1 MRVWGY
7 HPNSLGKGVPTQPG
21 AGIALAGLPHLPVP
35 WAAPCVL
42 TRYGSHIPQIP
53 GLLSLCLVFSAESPR
68 LRAAVLAANT
78 AYRDL
83 SFPAPG
89 SGCLR
94 PAESPA
100 DAAARL
106 VAAAMRDAAVDEVS
120 APCGQGEAALLHP
133 PQFVSF

>member
-1 MRVWGY
+1 M
-7 HPNSLGKGVPTQPG
+7 PSQPG
-21 AGIALAGLPHLPVP
+21 AGIALAGLPHLPPVLS
-35 WAAPCVL
+35 AAPCVL
-42 TRYGSHIPQIP
+42 TRYGSHIPPIP
-53 GLLSLCLVFSAESPR
+53 VCFRDLVYSAESPR

-83 SFPAPG
+83 SFPAPAG
-89 SGCLR
+89 TGCLR